1 MCAENARHNGIAGSV
16 RASREGADM
25 TMIIKLEYEYDHID
39 INKILPHIKEFEKNM
54 RELDEKLVC
63 RNFQIQSITEY

>member
-1 MCAENARHNGIAGSV
+1 
-16 RASREGADM
+16 M

-39 INKILPHIKEFEKNM
+39 ITKMLPHIKEFETKM
-54 RELDEKLVC
+54 RELDIKLTC